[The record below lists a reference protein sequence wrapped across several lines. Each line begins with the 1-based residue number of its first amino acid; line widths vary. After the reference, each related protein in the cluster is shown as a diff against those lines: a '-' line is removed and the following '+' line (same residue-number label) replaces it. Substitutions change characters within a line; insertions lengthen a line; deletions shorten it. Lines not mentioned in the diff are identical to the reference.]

1 MIIERENEI
10 KNFKPEE
17 YWSITANFEKD
28 KEVFEGT
35 FYGVNGKKTK
45 LNTEEDVKKI
55 LNQLTKQFT
64 VDKVNK
70 RERRRNPAKA
80 LRHLHYNKK
89 LPVN

>member
-45 LNTEEDVKKI
+45 LNTEEDVKK
-55 LNQLTKQFT
+55 
-64 VDKVNK
+64 
-70 RERRRNPAKA
+70 
-80 LRHLHYNKK
+80 Y
-89 LPVN
+89 